1 MMNEKII
8 KSLRSK
14 KGESYIDTVIMVVV
28 AIMSIVLALNVFS
41 YFSLK
46 QDIDYIASEVA
57 ERAALEGYADAN
69 NAEISSLLNSLV
81 SKERLDPSLL
91 TCEITAET
99 DAYFDRT
106 QKKVQLGEQMSVK
119 ITYKTT
125 FKGLGAFSDALDILC
140 VSEKSSLSRVYW
152 KE

>member
-81 SKERLDPSLL
+81 
-91 TCEITAET
+91 
-99 DAYFDRT
+99 
-106 QKKVQLGEQMSVK
+106 
-119 ITYKTT
+119 
-125 FKGLGAFSDALDILC
+125 
-140 VSEKSSLSRVYW
+140 
-152 KE
+152 